1 MIDLDELRSAC
12 CELMDRLDGPPQIDR
27 LKAVY
32 LELSFLTGQ
41 LQGAVNGVAR
51 AHGETSELRSAQ
63 ASFESFASSLRQV
76 GFDIR
81 LASPAALQIGLQAA
95 LEHALEALDHLRPAI
110 G

>member
-1 MIDLDELRSAC
+1 MPDPAHLTSAC
-12 CELMDRLDGPPQIDR
+12 RELMDRLDGPPQIDR

-41 LQGAVNGVAR
+41 LQGAVNDTAR
-51 AHGETSELRSAQ
+51 AQGETREVQFAR
-63 ASFESFASSLRQV
+63 ASFESFKSSLRRV

-81 LASPAALQIGLQAA
+81 LASPAALQMGLQAS
-95 LEHALEALDHLRPAI
+95 LEHALEALDHLEPAI